1 MTSYISKLK
10 LLGKEIYLFNKY
22 RMGKSSN
29 FNVLVDSCYLLNN
42 KIVMVIKNGI
52 TQKYEIIQRDVNQN
66 IIDIVLYKRACS
78 IDYYS
83 LNSVQCIDLNFTP
96 NTVNDTITK
105 IFSFSNGRI
114 MHVSVYDNFSFAVFN
129 TKEIGKVLYIT
140 YIVKM
145 QKVRLFVKENLD
157 IFDITNNKDDKTIVL
172 DDANSSVFYIRPTE
186 NKYRNIGFANT
197 IGDV

>member
-114 MHVSVYDNFSFAVFN
+114 MHVSGYDNFSFAVFN

-145 QKVRLFVKENLD
+145 QKVRLFVRENLD

>member
-1 MTSYISKLK
+1 MTSYINKLK

-29 FNVLVDSCYLLNN
+29 FNVFVDSCYLLNN
-42 KIVMVIKNGI
+42 KIVIVIKNGI

-66 IIDIVLYKRACS
+66 IIDIVLYKRECS

-83 LNSVQCIDLNFTP
+83 LNSVQRINFNLTP
-96 NTVNDTITK
+96 NTVNDTIIK
-105 IFSFSNGRI
+105 IFCFSNGRI
-114 MHVSVYDNFSFAVFN
+114 MHVSGFDNFSFAVFD
-129 TKEIGKVLYIT
+129 TKEMGKVLYIIYT
-140 YIVKM
+140 VNM
-145 QKVRLFVKENLD
+145 QKVQVIVNENLS
-157 IFDITNNKDDKTIVL
+157 IFDVTYDKNDRAIVL
-172 DDANSSVFYIRPTE
+172 DDEDSSVFYIRPTE

>member
-1 MTSYISKLK
+1 MTSYINKLK
-10 LLGKEIYLFNKY
+10 LLGKEIHLFNKY
-22 RMGKSSN
+22 RMSKNSDSN
-29 FNVLVDSCYLLNN
+29 VSVNSCYLLNN
-42 KIVMVIKNGI
+42 KIVIVIKNGI

-66 IIDIVLYKRACS
+66 IIEIVASMVKCS

-83 LNSVQCIDLNFTP
+83 LSGVQCIDLNFTP
-96 NTVNDTITK
+96 NTTTDTITK
-105 IFSFSNGRI
+105 IFSFSNGMI
-114 MHVSVYDNFSFAVFN
+114 MHVSGYDNFSFAVFK

-157 IFDITNNKDDKTIVL
+157 IFDITNNKYDKEIVL

-186 NKYRNIGFANT
+186 NKYSNIGFT
-197 IGDV
+197 DIVGDV